1 MSSLAATV
9 SPSVAKPREQSRAR
23 YPDEE
28 GFIERDGV
36 RVFYERYGD
45 GPETVLLL
53 PPWSIVHSRMWKL
66 QIPYLARHFRVV
78 TFDGRGNG
86 RSDRP
91 PGAGKYHTEE
101 FARDAL
107 AVLDATGTES
117 AAVVG
122 YSRGVPRALTLAA
135 EHPDRVARIALV
147 APPTRLTPWPPLAA
161 AKAGFEVRGPLRRLW
176 ACALAGTKA
185 TLADAAVLRSS
196 SFRLMMRPADLL
208 ALSRRMSRQ
217 AWSEDYRGFL
227 EWFFAMAV
235 PEAHS
240 TKLVE
245 DMVAWGC
252 ETTPETLADTFVGE
266 PFPRRDAVLALA
278 ARIACPVLV
287 VHGDRDVICPHEW
300 GAALAEVTGGR
311 LVTFKRTG
319 HGLPGRQPV
328 RFNLVLRDFIEPSAR
343 PRDPT
348 AHRTDDG
355 RPRALFVSSPIG
367 LGHARRDV
375 AIAREL
381 RAIVG
386 DLQIE
391 WLAQD
396 PVTRVLD
403 AEGESIHPAS
413 EHLASESGHFESE
426 SAEHDLHCFHAFR
439 RMDEIL
445 CANFMVFHD
454 TVREGRYDLV
464 VGDEAWEL
472 DYYLHENPGEK
483 HASYAWLTDFVGF
496 MPVADDSDRG
506 RFLAADY
513 NAQMVEHVE
522 GLPGVRDRS
531 IFVGNPEDIVTD
543 RLGPN
548 LPEVRDWTERH
559 FDFAGYITG
568 FEPVADR
575 EALRAELGYGADER
589 VCLVTV
595 GGSGVGLPLLRRIA
609 DSYEHASSAIP
620 QLRMVIVAGPRIDPS
635 SLTAPQGVE
644 VRRYVHDLYRQL
656 AACDVAVVQGGL
668 TTAMELTANRRP
680 FLYFPL
686 KHHFEQQVHVHHR
699 LRRYGAGRR
708 MNYDTAAPAVIAEA
722 IVQELGREVDYRTV
736 ETDGARR
743 AAARIAELL

>member
-1 MSSLAATV
+1 MSALAAIV
-9 SPSVAKPREQSRAR
+9 SPPAEKREQSRAR

-45 GPETVLLL
+45 GQETVLLL

-66 QIPYLARHFRVV
+66 QVPYLARHFRVL

-91 PGAGKYHTEE
+91 SGAERYRTEE

-107 AVLDATGTES
+107 AVMDATGTES
-117 AAVVG
+117 ATVVG

-147 APPTRLTPWPPLAA
+147 AAPARLTPWPPLAA
-161 AKAGFEVRGPLRRLW
+161 AKASFELRGALRRLW
-176 ACALAGTKA
+176 ASTLAGTKA
-185 TLADAAVLRSS
+185 TLADAAVLRSR
-196 SFRLMMRPADLL
+196 SFRLMLRPADLL
-208 ALSRRMSRQ
+208 ALSRRMSRE

-227 EWFFAMAV
+227 EWFFALAV
-235 PEAHS
+235 PEEHS
-240 TKLVE
+240 TKLLE

-266 PFPRRDAVLALA
+266 PFPRREAVLALA

-300 GAALAEVTGGR
+300 GVALAEATGGR
-311 LVTFKRTG
+311 LVTFERTG
-319 HGLPGRQPV
+319 HVLPGRQPV
-328 RFNLVLRDFIEPSAR
+328 RFNLVLRDFIETPAR
-343 PRDPT
+343 QRDRT
-348 AHRTDDG
+348 AHRGDDG

-381 RAIVG
+381 RAMVG

-396 PVTRVLD
+396 PVTRVLE

-454 TVREGRYDLV
+454 AVREGRYDLV

-483 HASYAWLTDFVGF
+483 HAPYAWLTDFVGF
-496 MPVADDSDRG
+496 MPVAGDGDRD

-531 IFVGNPEDIVTD
+531 IFVGNPEDIVAD
-543 RLGPN
+543 RLGPD
-548 LPEVRDWTERH
+548 LPHVRDWTERH

-575 EALRAELGYGADER
+575 EALRAELGYRSDER

-609 DSYEHASSAIP
+609 DSYEHARSAIP

-644 VRRYVHDLYRQL
+644 VRPYVHDLYRQL
-656 AACDVAVVQGGL
+656 AACDLAVVQGGL

-699 LRRYGAGRR
+699 LRRYRAGRR
-708 MNYDTAAPAVIAEA
+708 MEYDTAAPEVIAEA
-722 IVQELGREVDYRTV
+722 IVQELGRELDYRAV
-736 ETDGARR
+736 ETDGARQ